1 MVMDCNSTCALI
13 TMSTSLT
20 LLSCWLNI
28 AVVSVM
34 HISEGGYV
42 HHPCCFQFIKGHK
55 IPWDFI
61 LCEGHVETY
70 KNSYQSIISYAA
82 AYTLYSKLW
91 LVRFGS
97 LVVVIALIAKL
108 AKTKKHF
115 CNSKLLAQ
123 LILLPCSD
131 ENNILQISIQLS
143 CVILLSIKKT

>member
-1 MVMDCNSTCALI
+1 MDTILR
-13 TMSTSLT
+13 
-20 LLSCWLNI
+20 
-28 AVVSVM
+28 
-34 HISEGGYV
+34 
-42 HHPCCFQFIKGHK
+42 
-55 IPWDFI
+55 DFI
-61 LCEGHVETY
+61 LYEGHVETY

>member
-1 MVMDCNSTCALI
+1 MDTILR
-13 TMSTSLT
+13 
-20 LLSCWLNI
+20 
-28 AVVSVM
+28 
-34 HISEGGYV
+34 
-42 HHPCCFQFIKGHK
+42 
-55 IPWDFI
+55 DFI
-61 LCEGHVETY
+61 LYEGHVETY

-143 CVILLSIKKT
+143 CVILLSIKKHNRQRCFSNKGVSTEIFCFYVTEIQKRKHCLALIFLTLDIMEL

>member
-1 MVMDCNSTCALI
+1 MDTILR
-13 TMSTSLT
+13 
-20 LLSCWLNI
+20 
-28 AVVSVM
+28 
-34 HISEGGYV
+34 
-42 HHPCCFQFIKGHK
+42 
-55 IPWDFI
+55 DFI
-61 LCEGHVETY
+61 LYEGHVETY

-143 CVILLSIKKT
+143 CVILLFIKKNITGKDVSQIKECPRRYFVFT